1 MGVVGLLD
9 RFQRR
14 HPWAGF
20 PIAVLWKFLDDEG
33 TYMAALIT
41 YYGFLSIFPLL
52 LLALTVLGFVLQH
65 DPGLQAAL
73 VNSALRSFPVIGDQ
87 IGENVHSL
95 QGSVPALI
103 VGIAVGTYGALG
115 VMVAVQNAFAQMWAV
130 PKAERDA
137 LHTTY
142 ARGAV
147 AVAVLAGGIVVATA
161 LSYLSAFVSGLPG
174 PFGGLARFVVT
185 LLGVA
190 ANAVLIVL
198 ALKLLTAR
206 PLTIRQIAPGA
217 VVAAVAWQVLQSTG
231 SYLVRYQ
238 LQGTSASYGVFG
250 IVLGLLAWI
259 YLTALVT
266 LFCAEINTV
275 RTLHLYPR
283 SLMSSMPDDTEMTAA
298 DRRAYTAYAT
308 AERLKSFQRIEVDF
322 GAPVPEQRP
331 PGSSPPES
339 RPGDG
344 EARDIE
350 PST

>member
-14 HPWAGF
+14 HPAAGF

-65 DPGLQAAL
+65 DPALQDAL
-73 VNSALRSFPVIGDQ
+73 VNSALRGFPVIGDQ
-87 IGENVHSL
+87 IGRNVHSL
-95 QGSVPALI
+95 QGSVPALV
-103 VGIAVGTYGALG
+103 VGLVVGVYGALG

-130 PKAERDA
+130 PKAERAA

-142 ARGAV
+142 GRGAL
-147 AVAVLAGGIVVATA
+147 AVGLLAGGVVVATA
-161 LSYLSAFVSGLPG
+161 LSYLYELMSGLPG
-174 PFGGLARFVVT
+174 PFDAVARVVVT
-185 LLGVA
+185 VLGVA
-190 ANAVLIVL
+190 ADAALIVV

-206 PLTIRQIAPGA
+206 PLTVRQIVPGA
-217 VVAAVAWQVLQSTG
+217 VVAAISWQLLQSVG
-231 SYLVRYQ
+231 AYLVQYQ
-238 LQGTSASYGVFG
+238 LRGMSASYGVFG

-259 YLTALVT
+259 YLSAFVM

-283 SLMSSMPDDTEMTAA
+283 SLMSAMPDDTEMTAA
-298 DRRAYTAYAT
+298 DQRAYTAYAS
-308 AERLKSFQRIEVDF
+308 AERLKSFQSIEVDF
-322 GAPVPEQRP
+322 GPPVPEQRP
-331 PGSSPPES
+331 SGSSSPEDHEPERTPP
-339 RPGDG
+339 P
-344 EARDIE
+344 
-350 PST
+350 P